1 MSQMNFCT
9 ATLLGCSVLQ
19 STSCPP
25 APPFKKTPTTVNF
38 YLKQQLFGMNVIDE
52 AGVVLIHHGQLVPGR
67 AHVQAAHGRGLLQ
80 QHDRQGVIHEDLQ
93 DLDRFET
100 KSLQTFLSL
109 EWETAQQVKTLVL
122 FKV

>member
-1 MSQMNFCT
+1 
-9 ATLLGCSVLQ
+9 
-19 STSCPP
+19 
-25 APPFKKTPTTVNF
+25 
-38 YLKQQLFGMNVIDE
+38 MNVIDE

-80 QHDRQGVIHEDLQ
+80 QHDRQGVIHKDLQ

-109 EWETAQQVKTLVL
+109 EIGNSTAGKNFGAVQSVKLQAFSETNCNKIREMFPV
-122 FKV
+122 